1 MKRMTFATLIVLL
14 MCCGISRAQVNSS
27 LSVDF
32 ENPARMSM
40 EIDRSVITI
49 GFTVNDA
56 EGHVALSSPVTVNIK
71 SNVPWVLSATVSTD
85 FLGVDNPSNT
95 ISCSQLEF
103 RSRLIGSAENVLD
116 QQEEYLGFVK
126 NQSLTVA
133 RGNATPNEGLHIV
146 NEYRL
151 KLNLKDP
158 AGRFSLPIMFTLSP
172 SQ

>member
-1 MKRMTFATLIVLL
+1 MKKIYLITLLIL
-14 MCCGISRAQVNSS
+14 MGWGAAIAQVNSS
-27 LSVDF
+27 LTVDF
-32 ENPARMSM
+32 DNPARMSM

-49 GFTVNDA
+49 GFTLNDA

-71 SNVPWVLSATVSTD
+71 SNVPWALSATVSTD
-85 FLGVDNPSNT
+85 FLGVDNPSST

-103 RSRLIGSAENVLD
+103 KSRLIGSAENVLD
-116 QQEEYLGFVK
+116 QQEEFLGFAK
-126 NQSLTVA
+126 NQAMTVA

-158 AGRFSLPIMFTLSP
+158 AGRFSLPIVFTLSP